1 MAKIVDINEND
12 LKRIVK
18 RVLSERRILNE
29 DTLGKGEVDETT
41 LSSFKT
47 AISSGKDP
55 FEKLN
60 SVVDA
65 CNGNIENMGPPKQSD
80 SAIAS
85 AAAKVWEGINEGS
98 WYTFGAGTDEE
109 KIKRAISSLQ
119 TIPDLCAMIK
129 KYSDTYEEFYDSID
143 SDFDSDNDLGT
154 YVVAPIS
161 DIIQKQKA
169 GASASGTGTSTG
181 PVVGGGSTPVPTG
194 SVTPNPNARG
204 DGDVE
209 DLQRLLKT
217 NGFDIGRGG
226 VDGDFGDDTLY
237 ATLKAL
243 RTYLK

>member
-1 MAKIVDINEND
+1 MAKIVDINEGD

-29 DTLGKGEVDETT
+29 DTLGKGEINQNT
-41 LSSFKT
+41 LDTFKT

-55 FEKLN
+55 FEKLE
-60 SVVDA
+60 SIVDA
-65 CNGNIENMGPPKQSD
+65 CSTNSEDMGPPRQSD
-80 SAIAS
+80 SAISS

-98 WYTFGAGTDEE
+98 WYTFGAGTDED
-109 KIKRAISSLQ
+109 KIKKAIASMQS
-119 TIPDLCAMIK
+119 IPDLCAMIK

-154 YVVAPIS
+154 YVVAPMSNIIS
-161 DIIQKQKA
+161 KQTA
-169 GASASGTGTSTG
+169 GPTKVGDGGSGSA
-181 PVVGGGSTPVPTG
+181 PVVGGGGSTSTG

-209 DLQRLLKT
+209 DLQRLLKS
-217 NGFDIGRGG
+217 NGFDIGSSGI
-226 VDGDFGDDTLY
+226 DGSFGDDTLY

>member
-29 DTLGKGEVDETT
+29 NTLGKGEVNQNT
-41 LSSFKT
+41 LDAFKT

-55 FEKLN
+55 FEKLE

-65 CNGNIENMGPPKQSD
+65 CSSNSEDMGPPKQSD
-80 SAIAS
+80 SAIS
-85 AAAKVWEGINEGS
+85 AAASKVWEGINEGS
-98 WYTFGAGTDEE
+98 WYTFGAGTDED
-109 KIKRAISSLQ
+109 KIKKGIASMQS
-119 TIPDLCAMIK
+119 IPDLCAMIK

-161 DIIQKQKA
+161 NIITKQT
-169 GASASGTGTSTG
+169 SGPQSSTGTSAG
-181 PVVGGGSTPVPTG
+181 PVVGGGNTPVPTG
-194 SVTPNPNARG
+194 SVTPNPSARG

-209 DLQRLLKT
+209 DLQRLLKN

-226 VDGDFGDDTLY
+226 VDGSFGDDTLY

>member
-18 RVLSERRILNE
+18 RVLTERRVLNE
-29 DTLGKGEVDETT
+29 NTLGKGEVDETI
-41 LSSFKT
+41 LGNFKN

-55 FEKLN
+55 FDKLRE
-60 SVVDA
+60 VVNA
-65 CNGNIENMGPPKQSD
+65 CEANTEEMGPPKQSD

-85 AAAKVWEGINEGS
+85 AAAKVWEGVNEGS

-161 DIIQKQKA
+161 NIITKQKA
-169 GASASGTGTSTG
+169 GQQTSTGTSTE
-181 PVVGGGSTPVPTG
+181 PVVGGGNTPVPTG
-194 SVTPNPNARG
+194 SVTPNPSARG